1 MSLQSIVVQA
11 TKPHTATVIFLH
23 GLGDSG
29 HGWSQLGE
37 TLSPMFPHVKF
48 IFPNAPS
55 IPITLNGG
63 YRMPGWYD
71 IMSLDPKTRKED
83 ESGMLQT
90 VEIINKL
97 LTEEIS
103 GGIKSKRIVLGGFSQ
118 GGTTTKLPLT
128 KSCLAHTSPP
138 LLLKNLVSDHLFHKG
153 SAMSLLTSIK
163 TDIKLGGIVGLSG
176 YLPLADK
183 AVESATSANQWTPY
197 FMGHGDVD
205 EVVAFEWGRMSADK
219 LKESMGRQVTF
230 KTYKGMGHS
239 YCNQEVSD
247 LAKFLGEGERNLT
260 NNYPAQRIKLP
271 ATVVPATEKGSEL

>member
-11 TKPHTATVIFLH
+11 TKPHTATFIFLH

-37 TLSPMFPHVKF
+37 MLSPMFPHVKF
-48 IFPNAPS
+48 VFPNAPS

-97 LTEEIS
+97 LAEEIS

-118 GGTTTKLPLT
+118 
-128 KSCLAHTSPP
+128 
-138 LLLKNLVSDHLFHKG
+138 G

-163 TDIKLGGIVGLSG
+163 TDIKLGGIVGFSG

-183 AVESATSANQWTPY
+183 VTESATSANQWTPY

-247 LAKFLGEGERNLT
+247 LAKFLGE
-260 NNYPAQRIKLP
+260 
-271 ATVVPATEKGSEL
+271 VVPATEKGSEL